1 MKKIEIQ
8 FDWVPRPGLTQSERV
23 FIQVPDFS
31 SEEDINLSVCW
42 AGKSHGIQT
51 GYDLKT
57 QDWEWW
63 DIDQEIPDG
72 IPFMPLGIG
81 RLQKLAKTVATP
93 KYTVGQ
99 IVEIT
104 PDDRNEF
111 HPGTRGLI
119 LTVHAYNDDDDNG
132 PYTSY
137 TVQIADDPP
146 GEHNDYFDGYCYDN
160 RWTVSVFETQV
171 NEVLV

>member
-1 MKKIEIQ
+1 MKNIEIQ
-8 FDWVPRPGLTQSERV
+8 FDWKTRQSKSQPTQSERV
-23 FIQVPDFS
+23 FIQVPDQLDTS
-31 SEEDINLSVCW
+31 DIDLSVCW

-63 DIDQEIPDG
+63 DIDQEISEG
-72 IPFMPLGIG
+72 IPFMPMGLG
-81 RLQKLAKTVATP
+81 RLQELAKTVAKP

-99 IVEIT
+99 IVEIK

-119 LTVHAYNDDDDNG
+119 VAVHAYNDDET

-137 TVQIADDPP
+137 IVQIADDPP
-146 GEHNDYFDGYCYDN
+146 GEHNDHFNGYIYEGP
-160 RWTVSVFETQV
+160 WTTSVFETQV
-171 NEVLV
+171 EKVL